1 MKRRLITSGS
11 ILVTVAIVVCLGSA
25 AASGVNATKRAKGER
40 DAVHSTLDR
49 TRALYDRQRDRADGL
64 EAELGSTQAQ
74 LEDAQHDADVAN
86 ARAKAAEGKALRDAK
101 SRLKDAQS
109 ALDARTAQV
118 SAREAAVRRAEGQLN
133 ASQFAGD
140 GIYAVGTDIQPGTYF
155 SAAPQSGNCY
165 YAALRSPS
173 TDLNSIITNNN
184 SAGPTIL
191 SVSPG
196 QYLEVNGCD
205 PFVKR

>member
-1 MKRRLITSGS
+1 MKRRLIVSGVAV
-11 ILVTVAIVVCLGSA
+11 IAVAIVIALGAA
-25 AASGVNATKRAKGER
+25 AASGASATKRAKAER
-40 DAVHSTLDR
+40 DTVHASLER
-49 TRALYDRQRDRADGL
+49 TEALFTHQRDRADGL
-64 EAELGSTQAQ
+64 ATELGSTKSQ
-74 LEDAQHDADVAN
+74 LADAQHDADIAN
-86 ARAKAAEGKALRDAK
+86 ATAKAAEGKALRDAR

-109 ALDARTAQV
+109 ALDVRTAQV
-118 SAREAAVRRAEGQLN
+118 SAREAAVRRAEGQLD
-133 ASQFAGD
+133 ADQFSGD

-173 TDLNSIITNNN
+173 TDLGSIITNNN

-196 QYLEVNGCD
+196 QYLEVSGCD